1 MTTKVQT
8 SIVHTLEE
16 QRQESDEEHQE
27 DGEDTPLYPVKD
39 GVEAVA
45 SRGLLAAQRIALRVY
60 LTDGQLLVQSP
71 NVQHCDSESG
81 PGCSRRRTHM

>member
-27 DGEDTPLYPVKD
+27 DGEDAPLYPVKD
-39 GVEAVA
+39 GVEATKM
-45 SRGLLAAQRIALRVY
+45 LLMWK
-60 LTDGQLLVQSP
+60 
-71 NVQHCDSESG
+71 
-81 PGCSRRRTHM
+81 PG